1 MEDVETT
8 EKKESN
14 LPCVV
19 PCLAFCNFFIP
30 FRILSSLKEI
40 HWFINKEVAEVKST
54 LQKYIYSNIHMN
66 NEPLM
71 SLQILQRP

>member
-1 MEDVETT
+1 M
-8 EKKESN
+8 
-14 LPCVV
+14 
-19 PCLAFCNFFIP
+19 
-30 FRILSSLKEI
+30 
-40 HWFINKEVAEVKST
+40 AEVKST